1 MESISVLLVEDDEST
16 ARDIEFQLQAMGHSI
31 AGRCCSLEQCP
42 AVSRDMKA
50 DLILLDTD
58 CQSGEI
64 IFETVHWMRKELD
77 IPFILIAGDNLLQTL
92 SSTTDV
98 FPYGYVSKPVTP
110 EMLDLVIKRAMERFG
125 HDINPA
131 GTHDEKAPVRNV
143 PGKLITGITA
153 ILAGLPQMVLFMD
166 VHGKILESNHDI
178 MGLSLTK
185 DTLLE
190 GRLCSEILN
199 LEPGECPC
207 LRAVETGKMTEREI
221 CSRDGQWYAIRSI
234 PVPGEEGGAPGI
246 IGIIDNITERKMT
259 DRALNDNQRRLEV
272 ILKGGSLGFWDWDL
286 DTGYVIYN
294 RRWAAILGYSAD
306 DIEPEIDTWL
316 GRIHPDDR
324 ENVTLGLQEHLE
336 GKKHYFE
343 SEHRLL
349 AGTGQ
354 WKWVLVNGNV
364 MERDD
369 SGMAKRIAGTVLDIS
384 RRRRAEEEAARL
396 NNDLERIVE
405 ERTVR
410 LEMANREL
418 NEFAHVVSHDLKAP
432 LRGINQLSE
441 WLKEDYWHLLD
452 GEGREHIDLIRSRV
466 KRMDSLIDGIL
477 QYSRVGRNMGKEEWI
492 DLNTLLRDIIEIIMP
507 REHIS
512 VVIGNRLPSVYA
524 ERICMEQVF
533 QNLLGNAVRYMDKEE
548 GVVTVTS
555 SDCGFCHEF
564 CVSDN
569 GPGIDPRY
577 HEKIFQIFQT
587 LTPRDSIESTGIGLA
602 LVKKIIEVMGGE
614 IRVQSE
620 VGYGSSFYFTL
631 PMREGLHEEQKTHTG
646 Y

>member
-1 MESISVLLVEDDEST
+1 MESISILIVEDDESM
-16 ARDIEFQLQAMGHSI
+16 ARDIEFQLLAMGHSI
-31 AGRCCSLEQCP
+31 AGHCCSLEQCP
-42 AVSRDMKA
+42 AVSRDIKA
-50 DLILLDTD
+50 DLIFLDMD
-58 CQSGEI
+58 CQSGE
-64 IFETVHWMRKELD
+64 TVLDTAHRIRQELN
-77 IPFILIAGDNLLQTL
+77 IPFVLVTTDSLLQTV
-92 SSTTDV
+92 SRIPDA
-98 FPYGYVSKPVTP
+98 FPCGCVSKPVTP
-110 EMLDLVIKRAMERFG
+110 GMLDLAIKRAMELFG

-131 GTHDEKAPVRNV
+131 ATHGEKAPGKNV
-143 PGKLITGITA
+143 TGKLNTGITA
-153 ILAGLPQMVLFMD
+153 ILADLPQMVLFMD
-166 VHGKILESNHDI
+166 AEGKILESNHSI
-178 MGLSLTK
+178 TGLSLPK
-185 DTLLE
+185 DTPLE
-190 GRLCSEILN
+190 GRICHEILN
-199 LEPGECPC
+199 IETGDCPC
-207 LRAVETGKMTEREI
+207 MEVIESGKKTEREI
-221 CSRDGQWYAIRSI
+221 CSRDGQWYAIRLF
-234 PVPGEEGGAPGI
+234 PVTGEKGWNSGI
-246 IGIIDNITERKMT
+246 IGIIDNITEQKMT
-259 DRALNDNQRRLEV
+259 DRALQDNQRRLEV
-272 ILKGGSLGFWDWDL
+272 ILKGGNLGFWDWDMA
-286 DTGYVIYN
+286 TGYVIYN

-316 GRIHPDDR
+316 GKIHPDDK
-324 ENVTLGLQEHLE
+324 ENVTRTLQEHLE
-336 GKKHYFE
+336 GKNHFFE

-349 AGTGQ
+349 SGTGQ
-354 WKWVLVNGNV
+354 WKWVLMNGNV

-384 RRRRAEEEAARL
+384 RRRRAEEEVARL

-418 NEFAHVVSHDLKAP
+418 NEFAHVVSHDLKTP

-441 WLKEDYWHLLD
+441 WLKEDYWHVLD

-466 KRMDSLIDGIL
+466 KRMDTLIDGIL
-477 QYSRVGRNMGKEEWI
+477 QYSRVGRNRGKEEWI
-492 DLNTLLRDIIEIIMP
+492 DLNALIRDIIEIIMP

-524 ERICMEQVF
+524 ERIRLEQVF
-533 QNLLGNAVRYMDKEE
+533 QNLLGNAVRYMDKED

-587 LTPRDSIESTGIGLA
+587 LAPAESTESTGIGLA

-620 VGYGSSFYFTL
+620 VGYGTSFYFTL
-631 PMREGLHEEQKTHTG
+631 PMREGLYEEQKTHPG